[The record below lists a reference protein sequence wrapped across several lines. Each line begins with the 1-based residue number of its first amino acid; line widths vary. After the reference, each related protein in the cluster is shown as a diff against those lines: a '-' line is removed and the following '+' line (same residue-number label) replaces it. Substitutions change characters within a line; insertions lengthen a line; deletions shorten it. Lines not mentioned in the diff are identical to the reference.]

1 MGICPYNQHL
11 SAYHDG
17 ELPAKMRQDI
27 EYHLP
32 LCGECSAE
40 LAQIRHLSAA
50 LASAP
55 WPRLSIHQKQD
66 LYALSPTV
74 GEAVSIRIS
83 KWTAALAASVL
94 LAASTWVLVRQATT
108 QPAADQTSHW
118 LQVAVN
124 PPQSAD
130 PQSDLSLPDW
140 VESNLST
147 TNQP

>member
-1 MGICPYNQHL
+1 MTTCPYSEHL
-11 SAYHDG
+11 SAFHDG
-17 ELPAKMRQDI
+17 ELPAQMRQDI
-27 EYHLP
+27 EHHLP
-32 LCGECSAE
+32 LCAACAAE
-40 LAQIRHLSAA
+40 LEQLRHLSAA
-50 LASAP
+50 IASAP
-55 WPRLSIHQKQD
+55 WPRLSIRQKQD

-118 LQVAVN
+118 LQVAVS

-130 PQSDLSLPDW
+130 PQSDLALPDW
-140 VESNLST
+140 VETNLST
-147 TNQP
+147 ANQP

>member
-1 MGICPYNQHL
+1 MGICPYSQHL

-17 ELPAKMRQDI
+17 ELPAQMRQDV
-27 EYHLP
+27 EHHLP
-32 LCGECSAE
+32 LCAACSAE
-40 LAQIRHLSAA
+40 LEQYRQLSAA

-55 WPRLSIHQKQD
+55 WPRLSIRQKQE

-74 GEAVSIRIS
+74 GEAVSIRIA

-94 LAASTWVLVRQATT
+94 LAASTWVLVRQATA
-108 QPAADQTSHW
+108 QPAADPTSQW

-130 PQSDLSLPDW
+130 PQSDLALPDW

-147 TNQP
+147 ANQP